1 MVQRRSFFSR
11 ERVRFVVATILAGAA
26 LIWGA
31 YAFRSVLLPMPARFL
46 VVRDVL
52 EPADV
57 IYVLNGDPNLRPA
70 HAANLYRMGLA
81 PLVAIARAGDSPMVK
96 LGLQLNT
103 TDMCINVLRKLGVP
117 QSSIVELRSPN
128 GVGSTFDEAQLLRS
142 FASEHSLRRIIVVT
156 SAFHTRRAGWIMRRV
171 LRDAP
176 VQVAMAP
183 IEDPKYSP
191 SNWWTREDGQ
201 IAVNDEYV
209 KLVWYRLRYGF

>member
-1 MVQRRSFFSR
+1 ML
-11 ERVRFVVATILAGAA
+11 AAAAILA
-26 LIWGA
+26 IVVCISGA
-31 YAFRSVLLPMPARFL
+31 YRFRAVLLPIPARFL
-46 VVRDVL
+46 TVRDVL

-70 HAANLYRMGLA
+70 HAARLYLMGLA
-81 PLVAIARAGDSPMVK
+81 PQVVIARAGDSPMVK

-117 QSSIVELRSPN
+117 QASIVELKSSG
-128 GVGSTFDEAQLLRS
+128 GVGSTFDEAQLLRTY
-142 FASEHSLRRIIVVT
+142 AREHSLRRIIVVT

-171 LRDAP
+171 FRDTSA
-176 VQVAMAP
+176 QIAMAP
-183 IEDPKYSP
+183 VEDPKYSP

-201 IAVNDEYV
+201 VAVNDEYV